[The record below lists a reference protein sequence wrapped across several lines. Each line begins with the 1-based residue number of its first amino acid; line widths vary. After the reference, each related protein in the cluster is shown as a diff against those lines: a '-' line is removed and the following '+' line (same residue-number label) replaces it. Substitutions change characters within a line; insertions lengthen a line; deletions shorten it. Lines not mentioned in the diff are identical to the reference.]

1 MRESWSEL
9 HAHTDYSNLTLID
22 CINKIENLIQY
33 AFDLG
38 LHGLAITDHEALCGH
53 IKARDFIES
62 KRKSND
68 EELAK
73 KWKDFKLI
81 LGNEIYLCRNGLNES
96 NFISGQDKFYHF
108 ILLAKD
114 EIGHNQLQE
123 LSSRAWERSWM
134 KFIRRRPTYYSD
146 IEKIVGNNPGHIIAS
161 TACIGGFLGTTI
173 LKYGADSKNK
183 SKYQQEIIDFLN
195 WCVNIFG
202 EDNFFLE
209 MQPSNEEE
217 QVFVNTEIQ
226 KISAAMGIPVI
237 ITTDAHYLKKE
248 DRKIHKAYLNS
259 KDGDREV
266 DSFYASTYVMT
277 AEEIHEYMDN
287 TIGASSVSEYLSN
300 TNLIADMC
308 EDYSLEKPIVVPYIP
323 LNDYEYLI
331 KDRNYNISEYYRD
344 IPSLKLFAESPHTP
358 DNHLAFRI
366 VDAINSNKFYTQDG
380 KVKERLER
388 IEVELN
394 TLWTSSEKQDIR
406 WSAYLLQESDYVKIF
421 WEDSLV
427 GPGRGSGVSFYLNY
441 LLDICQ
447 IDPTREK
454 APVKYW
460 RFINPERASIL
471 DVDVDIEGNKRNRI
485 IEHMQEVY
493 GKEHVTRV
501 CTFGTEKARRAIATS
516 CRGLGIDVDIA
527 QYLGSMVA
535 SERGIQRTLSE
546 TFYGDEEKGIAP
558 NKQFV
563 HEMTDNYPEVWS
575 VAQRI
580 EGLVCSMGI
589 HAGGVIITDKPIQKS
604 CAIMRTQK
612 GDIVSQY
619 ELHDAEKAGR

>member
-1 MRESWSEL
+1 MREFWSEL
-9 HAHTDYSNLTLID
+9 HAHTDYSNLTLVD
-22 CINKIENLIQY
+22 CINKVENLIQY

-62 KRKSND
+62 KRKSGD

-81 LGNEIYLCRNGLNES
+81 LGNEIYLCRNGLSES

-114 EIGHNQLQE
+114 EIGHSQLQE
-123 LSSRAWERSWM
+123 LSSRAWDRSWM
-134 KFIRRRPTYYSD
+134 MFIRRRPTYYSD
-146 IEKIVGNNPGHIIAS
+146 IEEIVGNNPGHIIAS

-202 EDNFFLE
+202 EENFFLE

-277 AEEIHEYMDN
+277 AEEIHEYMDD

-331 KDRNYNISEYYRD
+331 KDRNYNI
-344 IPSLKLFAESPHTP
+344 L
-358 DNHLAFRI
+358 
-366 VDAINSNKFYTQDG
+366 
-380 KVKERLER
+380 
-388 IEVELN
+388 
-394 TLWTSSEKQDIR
+394 
-406 WSAYLLQESDYVKIF
+406 
-421 WEDSLV
+421 
-427 GPGRGSGVSFYLNY
+427 
-441 LLDICQ
+441 
-447 IDPTREK
+447 
-454 APVKYW
+454 
-460 RFINPERASIL
+460 
-471 DVDVDIEGNKRNRI
+471 
-485 IEHMQEVY
+485 
-493 GKEHVTRV
+493 
-501 CTFGTEKARRAIATS
+501 
-516 CRGLGIDVDIA
+516 
-527 QYLGSMVA
+527 
-535 SERGIQRTLSE
+535 
-546 TFYGDEEKGIAP
+546 
-558 NKQFV
+558 
-563 HEMTDNYPEVWS
+563 
-575 VAQRI
+575 
-580 EGLVCSMGI
+580 
-589 HAGGVIITDKPIQKS
+589 
-604 CAIMRTQK
+604 
-612 GDIVSQY
+612 
-619 ELHDAEKAGR
+619 

>member
-1 MRESWSEL
+1 MREFWSEL
-9 HAHTDYSNLTLID
+9 HAHTDYSNLTLVD
-22 CINKIENLIQY
+22 CINKVENLIQY

-62 KRKSND
+62 KRKSGD

-81 LGNEIYLCRNGLNES
+81 LGNEIYLCRNGLSES

-114 EIGHNQLQE
+114 EIGHSQLQE
-123 LSSRAWERSWM
+123 LSSLAWERSWM

-277 AEEIHEYMDN
+277 AEEIHEYMDD
-287 TIGASSVSEYLSN
+287 TIGASSVSEYLSS

-331 KDRNYNISEYYRD
+331 KDRNYNISEYYSN
-344 IPSLKLFAESPHTP
+344 IPSLKLFAESPYIS

-366 VDAINSNKFYTQDG
+366 VDAINSNKFYTQDD
-380 KVKERLER
+380 KAKDRLER

-454 APVKYW
+454 APMRYW

-471 DVDVDIEGNKRNRI
+471 D
-485 IEHMQEVY
+485 
-493 GKEHVTRV
+493 
-501 CTFGTEKARRAIATS
+501 
-516 CRGLGIDVDIA
+516 
-527 QYLGSMVA
+527 
-535 SERGIQRTLSE
+535 
-546 TFYGDEEKGIAP
+546 
-558 NKQFV
+558 
-563 HEMTDNYPEVWS
+563 
-575 VAQRI
+575 
-580 EGLVCSMGI
+580 
-589 HAGGVIITDKPIQKS
+589 
-604 CAIMRTQK
+604 
-612 GDIVSQY
+612 
-619 ELHDAEKAGR
+619 